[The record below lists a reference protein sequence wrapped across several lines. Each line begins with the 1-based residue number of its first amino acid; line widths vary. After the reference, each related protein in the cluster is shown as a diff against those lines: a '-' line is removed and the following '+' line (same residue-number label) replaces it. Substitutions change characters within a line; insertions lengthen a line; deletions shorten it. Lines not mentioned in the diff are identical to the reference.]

1 MKALL
6 EAGVHFGHQTQRWNP
21 KMKEYIFGE
30 RNGIYII
37 DLQRTL
43 RCLQAAYGMVR
54 ERIGEGETLL
64 FAGTKNQA
72 RDVITEEATR
82 CGMFYV
88 NERWLGGTLT
98 NFQTIRKSI
107 GRLKKLDRM
116 SEDGTYDLLPKK
128 EVLQLEHE
136 RAKLEKVLRGIK
148 NMEQLPGVMFVVDT
162 YREKIAVSEANR
174 LGIPVVGILDTN
186 ADPGPIDYPVP
197 GNDDAI
203 RSIKLITGLMADAV
217 IEGQEKRAKQLA
229 EHEAEGQKA
238 KAQGEAIQAP
248 AAAAAGE
255 RGRPRPRP
263 GRGGRSEGRSK
274 DGRRPPERPR
284 GASRPGQARPEK
296 RGG

>member
-148 NMEQLPGVMFVVDT
+148 NMEQLPGVVFVVDT

-263 GRGGRSEGRSK
+263 GRGGRPEGRSK